1 MRRGARWWLGLALLL
16 AGAARAQTPPDDA
29 ATFGAVVSPTTL
41 PSGSASA
48 YGYGGAPEV
57 GAGYRQGIGPVE
69 VEARARFNYVDV
81 SLAGEGILKYT
92 LYHQGAFD
100 LAPLLGVGI
109 VANSGAQYIDSIN
122 ISYVGL
128 RILPGAVAGY
138 RFADTVRGLAEL
150 DVPVDLLF
158 GNPGGSRVGFL
169 MGAGAELYLGQ
180 RISVMA
186 LGQAGFEALQFPNT
200 SVQFRFD
207 YLVRLGIGW
216 RLF

>member
-16 AGAARAQTPPDDA
+16 PAAARAQTSPDDV
-29 ATFGAVVSPTTL
+29 ATFGAIVSPTTL

-81 SLAGEGILKYT
+81 SLAAEGILKYT
-92 LYHQGAFD
+92 LFSRGAFD
-100 LAPLLGVGI
+100 LAPLIGVGI
-109 VANSGAQYIDSIN
+109 VADTGATYIDSIN

-128 RILPGAVAGY
+128 RILPGGVASY
-138 RFADTVRGLAEL
+138 RFAETVRGLAEL

-169 MGAGAELYLGQ
+169 MGGGAEMYLGQ

-186 LGQAGFEALQFPNT
+186 MGQAGFEALQFPNT
-200 SVQFRFD
+200 PTQFRFD